1 METSLFYYVRW
12 YFNKHSPPSPCQ
24 IQDASL
30 GGSSDDEDF
39 LGVLRGPSTFAN
51 AFLYVGLGTVAL
63 GLVIAFVGTGEKGF
77 KTVELRLIGPSLI
90 GNAISL
96 HFIVSLLSLVLIYNL
111 FLFSIQY
118 WAWFA
123 AFYASSSASAHPT
136 ASHPARRRARKT
148 ATRSMRITRRPCCA
162 TRANESR

>member
-1 METSLFYYVRW
+1 M
-12 YFNKHSPPSPCQ
+12 
-24 IQDASL
+24 
-30 GGSSDDEDF
+30 
-39 LGVLRGPSTFAN
+39 LRGPSTFAN

-96 HFIVSLLSLVLIYNL
+96 NFIVNLLSLVLTYNL

-118 WAWFA
+118 WA
-123 AFYASSSASAHPT
+123 
-136 ASHPARRRARKT
+136 
-148 ATRSMRITRRPCCA
+148 
-162 TRANESR
+162 

>member
-1 METSLFYYVRW
+1 M
-12 YFNKHSPPSPCQ
+12 
-24 IQDASL
+24 
-30 GGSSDDEDF
+30 
-39 LGVLRGPSTFAN
+39 LRGPSTFAN

-118 WAWFA
+118 WA
-123 AFYASSSASAHPT
+123 
-136 ASHPARRRARKT
+136 
-148 ATRSMRITRRPCCA
+148 
-162 TRANESR
+162 